1 MIDWALVAR
10 TLPEYWIGL
19 RVSLLLLFVS
29 CATAFVL
36 SIPLAMAR
44 VSRHAWLSWPVWAFT
59 YVVRGTPL
67 LVQLF
72 MVYFGLAQFEV
83 VRESAAWPMLRS
95 AWFCAWLTFAIN
107 STAYTTEIFAGAL
120 KNTPN
125 GELEAARS
133 LGLSATQV
141 YRRILWPGA
150 LRRALPQYGNE
161 VVMMM
166 HATAIASTVTL
177 VELTRVARDV
187 YYNYLA
193 PVEAFGVVATFYF
206 ALTYAMVGA
215 FKLVEKRYLRH
226 LAPRET
232 GPTARRPT

>member
-1 MIDWALVAR
+1 
-10 TLPEYWIGL
+10 
-19 RVSLLLLFVS
+19 
-29 CATAFVL
+29 
-36 SIPLAMAR
+36 
-44 VSRHAWLSWPVWAFT
+44 
-59 YVVRGTPL
+59 
-67 LVQLF
+67 
-72 MVYFGLAQFEV
+72 
-83 VRESAAWPMLRS
+83 
-95 AWFCAWLTFAIN
+95 
-107 STAYTTEIFAGAL
+107 
-120 KNTPN
+120 
-125 GELEAARS
+125 
-133 LGLSATQV
+133 
-141 YRRILWPGA
+141 
-150 LRRALPQYGNE
+150 LPQYGNE